1 MSTPTIA
8 RRLRESR
15 LLDVAKAKIRKSLE
29 RDRSLERHVGKWSR
43 IIWPWHHSWL
53 IPLVALLAALD
64 LISTYLLL
72 EVSGKV
78 NVYESGPLASWALRR
93 GGFNGLYIMDAMA
106 VGLLCLIATTARF
119 FYARLGLEG
128 YARISYVAVLVP
140 YAVAALVAVVNNLLL
155 VFI

>member
-1 MSTPTIA
+1 M
-8 RRLRESR
+8 R
-15 LLDVAKAKIRKSLE
+15 
-29 RDRSLERHVGKWSR
+29 
-43 IIWPWHHSWL
+43 
-53 IPLVALLAALD
+53 AA
-64 LISTYLLL
+64 
-72 EVSGKV
+72 
-78 NVYESGPLASWALRR
+78 PLASWALRR